1 MNAQLAT
8 SPTATATTAS
18 PAALPPLRF
27 SIVVPLDPGA
37 AFRLFTD
44 GIAGWWP
51 VGTHSVGKERA
62 VSTSIEPGVG
72 GRCFETW
79 DDGQERDWGVVR
91 TWEPGRELVIG
102 WYPGSPP
109 EQAQEV
115 AVQFTAEGGGTRVEL
130 EHRGWEVF
138 GERAEKVRDAYNSG
152 WPVVFGQR
160 YRDAAETAAKG

>member
-8 SPTATATTAS
+8 PPTVAS
-18 PAALPPLRF
+18 TPAALPPLRF
-27 SIVVPLDPGA
+27 SIVVPLDPAA

-51 VGTHSVGKERA
+51 IATHSVGKGRA
-62 VSTSIEPGVG
+62 VTIRIEPGVG

-91 TWEPGRELVIG
+91 AWEPGRELVIG
-102 WYPGSPP
+102 WHPGSPP

-115 AVQFTAEGGGTRVEL
+115 MVRFAAEGSGTRVEL
-130 EHRGWEVF
+130 EHRGWEVL
-138 GERAEKVRDAYNSG
+138 GERAEKLREAYGGG

-160 YRDAAETAAKG
+160 YRDAAEAAAKG

>member
-8 SPTATATTAS
+8 PPTAAPTTTT
-18 PAALPPLRF
+18 LPPLRF
-27 SIVVPLDPGA
+27 SIVVPLDPAA

-62 VSTSIEPGVG
+62 VTTRIEPGVG

-102 WYPGSPP
+102 WYPGSTPD
-109 EQAQEV
+109 QAQEV
-115 AVQFTAEGGGTRVEL
+115 AVRFAGEGSGTRVEL
-130 EHRGWEVF
+130 EHRGWEVL
-138 GERAEKVRDAYNSG
+138 GAQAEKVRQAYGSG

-160 YRDAAETAAKG
+160 YRDAAEAAAKE

>member
-8 SPTATATTAS
+8 PSTATSMT
-18 PAALPPLRF
+18 AALPPLRF
-27 SIVVPLDPGA
+27 SIVVPLDPAA

-51 VGTHSVGKERA
+51 IATHSVGKERA
-62 VSTSIEPGVG
+62 VTTHIEPGVG

-102 WYPGSPP
+102 WHPGSPP
-109 EQAQEV
+109 ERAQEV
-115 AVQFTAEGGGTRVEL
+115 AVRFTAEGSATRVEL
-130 EHRGWEVF
+130 EHRGWDALAEGAEKAYAGYAGGWQVVF
-138 GERAEKVRDAYNSG
+138 GE
-152 WPVVFGQR
+152 R
-160 YRDAAETAAKG
+160 YRDAAEAAAKT